1 MFDVAVALYDMT
13 NYTLD
18 IPTAS
23 YPLQDDET
31 WTSINVPLD
40 KNGTL
45 KMSMIGGNDG
55 SVERCGIKRTMLV
68 TVSNFNKP

>member
-31 WTSINVPLD
+31 WTNINVPLD
-40 KNGTL
+40 
-45 KMSMIGGNDG
+45 
-55 SVERCGIKRTMLV
+55 
-68 TVSNFNKP
+68 